1 MRTALLISIAGIA
14 GIAAGFAG
22 GWFAASRPAPTIPEP
37 VAQSTAPVLSPVAF
51 ADLPGWREDRMME
64 AFPAL
69 QASCGVFARKPATA
83 TIGEGALARPVQ
95 DWQKACAAI
104 ASASSDDALRTAIE
118 ANFNALAV
126 ATTDTD
132 KKSGTGATGTFTGY
146 YEAELN
152 GSRTKDERHSV
163 PIYGVPRDLVTVDL
177 SAFVEK
183 LPPAM
188 PRQVVGRVSTG
199 ARGQALMPYF
209 TRAEI
214 DADKAVAESAD
225 VLVWVD
231 DPVTAH
237 ILHIQGSGR
246 VALTDGTTLRLSFAG
261 HNGHRFKGIGS
272 ILLTAGVLKSATMD
286 NVRTW
291 LREHP
296 AEAAAYMNQNARY
309 IFFKLGAADGGPI
322 GALGVPL
329 TAQRSLAVDP
339 RVVPLGAPLWLD
351 TTDPDGKPFRRLI
364 VAQDT
369 GAAIRGVVRGDV
381 FWGFGETAFA
391 TAARMKSPGRYMVLL
406 PRNRG

>member
-1 MRTALLISIAGIA
+1 MAGIA

-22 GWFAASRPAPTIPEP
+22 GWFAASRPLPPKPEP
-37 VAQSTAPVLSPVAF
+37 VAQSDTPVLSPVAF
-51 ADLPGWREDRMME
+51 ADLPGWRDDRMME
-64 AFPAL
+64 ALPAL
-69 QASCGVFARKPATA
+69 QASCEVFARKPATA
-83 TIGEGALARPVQ
+83 SIGEGALARPAQ

-104 ASASSDDALRTAIE
+104 ASASSEEDLRATIE
-118 ANFNALAV
+118 AHFTAFAI
-126 ATTDTD
+126 AAAD
-132 KKSGTGATGTFTGY
+132 KSGTGPTGTFTGY

-152 GSRTKDERHSV
+152 GSRTKDERHTV

-177 SAFVEK
+177 SAFVDK

-199 ARGQALMPYF
+199 ARGQALTPYF

-214 DADKAVAESAD
+214 DADKAVADSAD

-231 DPVTAH
+231 DPVAAH

-272 ILLTAGVLKSATMD
+272 ILLSAGVLKSATMD
-286 NVRTW
+286 KVRTW
-291 LREHP
+291 LRDHP

-309 IFFKLGAADGGPI
+309 IFFRLGAADGGPI

-329 TAQRSLAVDP
+329 TPQRSLAVDP
-339 RVVPLGAPLWLD
+339 RVVPLGSPLWLD
-351 TTDPDGKPFRRLI
+351 TTDPDGKPFRHLI

-369 GAAIRGVVRGDV
+369 GAAITGAVRGDV

-406 PRNRG
+406 PRNPP